1 LHRLKDTKGSG
12 YCSLLDVAG
21 VDGSLV
27 VGPHQVD
34 LGEETTTRWLVGVI
48 MYVANGIAVG
58 DGSGVESS
66 IIVAGTPTVALGHN
80 V

>member
-1 LHRLKDTKGSG
+1 VNGN
-12 YCSLLDVAG
+12 
-21 VDGSLV
+21 LV

-34 LGEETTTRWLVGVI
+34 LGGETTTRWLVGVI
-48 MYVANGIAVG
+48 MYVANMIAVG

-66 IIVAGTPTVALGHN
+66 IIATGTPTVDLLGHD